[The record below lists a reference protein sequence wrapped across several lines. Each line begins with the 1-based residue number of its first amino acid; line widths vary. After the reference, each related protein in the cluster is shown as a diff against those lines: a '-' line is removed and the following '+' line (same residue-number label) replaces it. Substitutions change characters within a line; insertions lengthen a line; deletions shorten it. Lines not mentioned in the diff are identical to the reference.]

1 LWYKV
6 WGQVSINAIDKNV
19 HQYKVDIY
27 TDDMNGGNFQAP
39 NILNPEMKE
48 LRTDDG
54 MHVKRRK
61 QGVYE
66 IIETG
71 VMIYS
76 DSPDA
81 P

>member
-1 LWYKV
+1 MKMT
-6 WGQVSINAIDKNV
+6 GSFNAIDKNA

-27 TDDMNGGNFQAP
+27 TDYMNGGNSQDP
-39 NILNPEMKE
+39 SMLIPGIKE